1 MINLFFYR
9 ENPRTVLNLHSDR
22 TEKFAYGWTMIIK
35 VTPKWR
41 ISRKFRAAGF
51 EISVRV
57 WRLTHDS
64 VLARTRSRRKGPTL
78 GPYRIMRRRGSA
90 IRNNEA
96 GIIKIKKKN
105 TQLPVGQTRADS
117 SRPTRLTPCLSLP
130 VRSESHRL
138 SIKARFINSQS
149 YTKVEHRKIEQRAK
163 HDGKSFKWK
172 R

>member
-22 TEKFAYGWTMIIK
+22 TEKFAYGWTMIIE

-64 VLARTRSRRKGPTL
+64 VVARTRSRRKGPAR

-90 IRNNEA
+90 TRNNEA
-96 GIIKIKKKN
+96 GIIKIKKKKKN
-105 TQLPVGQTRADS
+105 TQLPVGQTRVDS

-130 VRSESHRL
+130 VHSESHRL

-149 YTKVEHRKIEQRAK
+149 HTKVEHRKIK
-163 HDGKSFKWK
+163 TKS
-172 R
+172 